1 MPFQIIRNDITKVK
15 ADAVVNTANPMP
27 VVGSGTDSAIH
38 EAAGPEL
45 LNARK
50 KIGAISPG
58 QAVSTPAYN
67 LPAKYVIH
75 TVGPAWIDG
84 KHKEEE
90 VLRKAYDA
98 ALSQAHQ
105 LGCRTV
111 AFPLM
116 SAGSYGF
123 PRDLAL
129 SIAISAFTD
138 FLMDHEL
145 TVYLVLFNGKAFS
158 LASSLFADLR
168 SYIDDNY
175 VEEKT
180 QKEYGSP
187 YEKRRKRENLARRE
201 EYKLNE
207 SGSAFEDESR
217 EFLLSD
223 VSADFLAAPSPKPS
237 SPHPPASA
245 PKPTSTPSH
254 AHPSASMPAPSAG
267 HPFTPSHS
275 GSLEELLR
283 KSEST
288 FSEFLLDLLRE
299 RTGKDSEVYKRGEIS
314 KQLFSKMLSN
324 KYYQPTKST
333 VVQLAIGL
341 ELDINQAQKLLGKAG
356 YTLTRSS
363 KADLVVQYYI
373 ERRIYNIAIINA
385 ALEDCRLPLLKTG
398 LKA

>member
-58 QAVSTPAYN
+58 CAVSTPAYN

-98 ALSQAHQ
+98 ALGEAHQ
-105 LGCRTV
+105 LGCKTV

-116 SAGSYGF
+116 AAGSYGF

-180 QKEYGSP
+180 WKEYGSS
-187 YEKRRKRENLARRE
+187 YEERRRRQNLARRE
-201 EYKLNE
+201 ESFL
-207 SGSAFEDESR
+207 FED
-217 EFLLSD
+217 SD
-223 VSADFLAAPSPKPS
+223 ALTDAPKDASFTAPLPKPS
-237 SPHPPASA
+237 APHPPAYA
-245 PKPTSTPSH
+245 HKPTS
-254 AHPSASMPAPSAG
+254 APSL
-267 HPFTPSHS
+267 S

-341 ELDINQAQKLLGKAG
+341 ELDINQTQKLLGKAG

-373 ERRIYNIAIINA
+373 EHRIYNIAIINA